1 MTAALSQSGQ
11 RTPCGQRCWR
21 TRSKHL
27 ASSSS
32 AERLTNSDTA
42 MMTASSS
49 NQDEIL
55 GPSNRMSSATA
66 TPPAITTPKPDK
78 SLLLFRE
85 AMRDAP
91 WSCGNQPAYHSM
103 INRRSVP
110 ALHRACLHQRQQ
122 PGQNARRNFAS
133 GTRENGHDSGSQGV
147 LTGDKYLIPPARPSR
162 MPLNLTVPLPLLS
175 AVTSV
180 CDRTVKRCPR
190 TLPDRLRR
198 RLPSRWLGIGRVSVD
213 ADAGSPPDW

>member
-78 SLLLFRE
+78 SLFRLAE
-85 AMRDAP
+85 GSAIYITSDAP
-91 WSCGNQPAYHSM
+91 PMLAAVQP
-103 INRRSVP
+103 VGP
-110 ALHRACLHQRQQ
+110 ALRTLDELNGPA
-122 PGQNARRNFAS
+122 NARIDAATSPSYSSHSR
-133 GTRENGHDSGSQGV
+133 DSLAGMVQ
-147 LTGDKYLIPPARPSR
+147 
-162 MPLNLTVPLPLLS
+162 LP
-175 AVTSV
+175 
-180 CDRTVKRCPR
+180 
-190 TLPDRLRR
+190 
-198 RLPSRWLGIGRVSVD
+198 GI
-213 ADAGSPPDW
+213 A

>member
-55 GPSNRMSSATA
+55 GPSNRMSPATA
-66 TPPAITTPKPDK
+66 TPTGNHHPETRQEPFSNMVNYRTHSVGTADCLVKCRPWICSPAAALTRLRPGRH
-78 SLLLFRE
+78 LLLY
-85 AMRDAP
+85 A
-91 WSCGNQPAYHSM
+91 G
-103 INRRSVP
+103 
-110 ALHRACLHQRQQ
+110 
-122 PGQNARRNFAS
+122 
-133 GTRENGHDSGSQGV
+133 
-147 LTGDKYLIPPARPSR
+147 
-162 MPLNLTVPLPLLS
+162 
-175 AVTSV
+175 
-180 CDRTVKRCPR
+180 
-190 TLPDRLRR
+190 
-198 RLPSRWLGIGRVSVD
+198 LGIQRM
-213 ADAGSPPDW
+213 

>member
-66 TPPAITTPKPDK
+66 TPLAITTPKPDK
-78 SLLLFRE
+78 SLVLYDRTG
-85 AMRDAP
+85 R
-91 WSCGNQPAYHSM
+91 G
-103 INRRSVP
+103 R
-110 ALHRACLHQRQQ
+110 
-122 PGQNARRNFAS
+122 RRNRLGLRWWWRRNGVGAAQRGQGDGAGNAAGGRTVS
-133 GTRENGHDSGSQGV
+133 GCAHRFPTVGCGGCCAGV
-147 LTGDKYLIPPARPSR
+147 CPG
-162 MPLNLTVPLPLLS
+162 V
-175 AVTSV
+175 SV
-180 CDRTVKRCPR
+180 CGGCAVGGGGAGGSGPTTV
-190 TLPDRLRR
+190 
-198 RLPSRWLGIGRVSVD
+198 
-213 ADAGSPPDW
+213 

>member
-55 GPSNRMSSATA
+55 GPSNRMSPATA

-78 SLLLFRE
+78 SHLGNAGGRYSE
-85 AMRDAP
+85 PTP
-91 WSCGNQPAYHSM
+91 W
-103 INRRSVP
+103 
-110 ALHRACLHQRQQ
+110 
-122 PGQNARRNFAS
+122 PGQQHS
-133 GTRENGHDSGSQGV
+133 I
-147 LTGDKYLIPPARPSR
+147 L
-162 MPLNLTVPLPLLS
+162 LTVPPL
-175 AVTSV
+175 AVV
-180 CDRTVKRCPR
+180 FLK
-190 TLPDRLRR
+190 PDRKRHQALESAAAHRAQHHN
-198 RLPSRWLGIGRVSVD
+198 G
-213 ADAGSPPDW
+213 